1 MISVLGVVATITSP
15 QVLSK
20 ASPHP
25 VSSPAVHHAPLFDHL
40 PQPWPPAVALL
51 LPLVVGVLV
60 MPWAIGLLSRHGMG
74 QRIREEGPK
83 SHQAKGGT
91 PTAGGLVVIA
101 LILLTL
107 IFIDRSRSLLP
118 VLAALGLGACLGL
131 VDDLV
136 TVRSRAW
143 TRGLLARQKIVVQ
156 LGIGLAIGVWFWA
169 LGMDHQVVPLLGT
182 WKMGFLIVPVAAL
195 ALVAAANAFNLTD
208 GSDGLA
214 PGVILLVALAM
225 ALMLR
230 GNGHQVALVRLL
242 LAVVGAMVA
251 FLVYNVPP
259 ARVFLGGVGSEGLG
273 MLLAAAAIAGGLVW
287 YLPLLALVP
296 VLETLSVII
305 QVYSFKAKGKRVFR
319 MSPLHHHFQ
328 LGGWSEWMVAFSAW
342 ATTGLAGT
350 LSLILSRRPA

>member
-1 MISVLGVVATITSP
+1 MISVLGTVATLTSP
-15 QVLSK
+15 QVLVK

-25 VSSPAVHHAPLFDHL
+25 AASPAVHHAQFWDHL
-40 PQPWPPAVALL
+40 PQAWPPAVALL
-51 LPLVVGVLV
+51 LPLVLGLLL

-91 PTAGGLVVIA
+91 PTAGGLAVIT
-101 LILLTL
+101 LVLLTL
-107 IFIDRSRSLLP
+107 LFIDRSRSLLP
-118 VLAALGLGACLGL
+118 VLAALALGAALGL

-156 LGIGLAIGVWFWA
+156 LAIGLAIGTWLFSM
-169 LGMDHQVVPLLGT
+169 GMDHQVVPLLGT
-182 WKMGFLIVPVAAL
+182 WRMGVLIVPVAAL
-195 ALVAAANAFNLTD
+195 ALVAASNAFNLTD

-214 PGVILLVALAM
+214 PGVILLVALVM

-242 LAVVGAMVA
+242 LAVVGAMAA
-251 FLVYNVPP
+251 FLVYNLPP

-305 QVYSFKAKGKRVFR
+305 QVYSFKTRGVRVFR

-328 LGGWSEWMVAFSAW
+328 LGGWSEWMVAGSAW
-342 ATTGLAGT
+342 AATGLAGT
-350 LSLILSRRPA
+350 LSLILSRKPA

>member
-1 MISVLGVVATITSP
+1 
-15 QVLSK
+15 
-20 ASPHP
+20 
-25 VSSPAVHHAPLFDHL
+25 
-40 PQPWPPAVALL
+40 VALL
-51 LPLVVGVLV
+51 LPLVVGLVV
-60 MPWAIGLLSRHGMG
+60 MPWAIGVLSRHGMG
-74 QRIREEGPK
+74 QRIREEGPS

-91 PTAGGLVVIA
+91 PTAGGLIVIA
-101 LILLTL
+101 LILVTL
-107 IFIDRSRSLLP
+107 VFIDRSRSLLP

-156 LGIGLAIGVWFWA
+156 GAIGLAIGVWFWR
-169 LGMDHQVVPLLGT
+169 LGLDHQVMPLLGT
-182 WKMGFLIVPVAAL
+182 WKMGFLIVPVAGL

-214 PGVILLVALAM
+214 PGVVLLVALVT

-230 GNGHQVALVRLL
+230 HNGGHVPLVRLL
-242 LAVVGAMVA
+242 LAVAGAMIA
-251 FLVYNVPP
+251 FLVYNLPP

-273 MLLAAAAIAGGLVW
+273 MLLAAATIAGGLVW

-296 VLETLSVII
+296 ALETLSVII
-305 QVYSFKAKGKRVFR
+305 QVYSFKTRGKRVFR

-328 LGGWSEWMVAFSAW
+328 LGGWSEWMVAIAAW
-342 ATTGLAGT
+342 AATSLAGA
-350 LSLILSRRPA
+350 LSLILIRRPA

>member
-1 MISVLGVVATITSP
+1 
-15 QVLSK
+15 
-20 ASPHP
+20 
-25 VSSPAVHHAPLFDHL
+25 
-40 PQPWPPAVALL
+40 
-51 LPLVVGVLV
+51 
-60 MPWAIGLLSRHGMG
+60 
-74 QRIREEGPK
+74 
-83 SHQAKGGT
+83 
-91 PTAGGLVVIA
+91 VIA
-101 LILLTL
+101 LILVTL
-107 IFIDRSRSLLP
+107 VFIDRSRSLLP

-156 LGIGLAIGVWFWA
+156 VAIGLAIGVWFWR
-169 LGMDHQVVPLLGT
+169 LGLDHQVMPLLGT
-182 WKMGFLIVPVAAL
+182 WKMGFLIVPVAGL

-214 PGVILLVALAM
+214 PGVIILVALVM

-230 GNGHQVALVRLL
+230 SNGGHVALVRLL
-242 LAVVGAMVA
+242 LAVAGAMIA
-251 FLVYNVPP
+251 FLIYNLPP
-259 ARVFLGGVGSEGLG
+259 ARVFLGGIGSEGLG

-305 QVYSFKAKGKRVFR
+305 QVYSFKTRGKRVFR

-328 LGGWSEWMVAFSAW
+328 LGGWSEWMVASVAW
-342 ATTGLAGT
+342 AATSLAGA
-350 LSLILSRRPA
+350 LSLILIRRPA

>member
-1 MISVLGVVATITSP
+1 VSWVLGVVATFTSP

-25 VSSPAVHHAPLFDHL
+25 IASPSAHHAGLFDQL

-51 LPLVVGVLV
+51 IPLVVGVVL

-74 QRIREEGPK
+74 QRIREEGPR
-83 SHQAKGGT
+83 SHLAKGGT

-101 LILLTL
+101 LILITL
-107 IFIDRSRSLLP
+107 AFIDRSRSLLP
-118 VLAALGLGACLGL
+118 VMAALGLGAGLGL

-156 LGIGLAIGVWFWA
+156 LGIGLAIGFWLWK
-169 LGMDHQVVPLLGT
+169 LGMDRQVVPLLGT
-182 WKMGFLIVPVAAL
+182 WRMGILIVPVAAL
-195 ALVAAANAFNLTD
+195 ALVAASNAFNLTD

-230 GNGHQVALVRLL
+230 GQGHQVALVRLL

-251 FLVYNVPP
+251 FLVYNLPP

-305 QVYSFKAKGKRVFR
+305 QVYSFRTRGKRVFR
-319 MSPLHHHFQ
+319 MAPLHHHFQ
-328 LGGWSEWMVAFSAW
+328 LAGWSELKVALSAW
-342 ATTGLAGT
+342 SATSLAGA